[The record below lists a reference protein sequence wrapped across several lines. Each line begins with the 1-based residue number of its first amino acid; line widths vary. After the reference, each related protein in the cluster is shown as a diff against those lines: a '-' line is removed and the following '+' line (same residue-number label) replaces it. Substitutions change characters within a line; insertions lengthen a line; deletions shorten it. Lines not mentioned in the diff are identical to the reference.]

1 MKTIIN
7 KSDSVES
14 AVRKYCEERG
24 FGSMNKNDF
33 EVSIFGLLLTML
45 PYKGKSNYELSLLL
59 RIPESKIKRLRYESA
74 LKAPTKS
81 EKENKQAVK
90 NLLTNASLRSKEKK
104 IVFQVE
110 DIMLKMYITSIL
122 KKEGRTIDTSFNP
135 ELVVIHAE
143 DFQFIVKAVCSK
155 QEIDKL
161 MTEAK
166 KAIKN
171 ESQNDVTW
179 SDIMGW
185 VIQGTVS
192 GIASGVVSAGID
204 LSPVGIIKIIKNVV
218 K

>member
-33 EVSIFGLLLTML
+33 EVSIFSLLLTML

-90 NLLTNASLRSKEKK
+90 DLLTNASLRSKEKK
-104 IVFQVE
+104 VVFQVE

-143 DFQFIVKAVCSK
+143 DFQFLVKAVCSK

-171 ESQNDVTW
+171 EAQNDVTW

-185 VIQGTVS
+185 VIQGAVS